1 MNSKEGAIGTS
12 SYGETRMWRNGH
24 KQQIKNQMMEEAL
37 EMWTELEKETGQE
50 LIVHK
55 DILIIGSQQNPDFGT
70 ILDQYK
76 DTVLLTPNEIMDK
89 YSALKNIPSSYSGIE
104 LSIGGVVKARLA
116 LESTRKLL
124 ESKYNSDLKFN
135 TKVFKVTK
143 NSVETE
149 KGETY
154 YAKHVVIAT
163 GPYTPE
169 TFDKGTANK
178 KMEVEYFTFTDNS
191 NLPGGIIEL
200 NEKGQ
205 RFYGLL
211 DHENQSS

>member
-1 MNSKEGAIGTS
+1 
-12 SYGETRMWRNGH
+12 
-24 KQQIKNQMMEEAL
+24 
-37 EMWTELEKETGQE
+37 
-50 LIVHK
+50 
-55 DILIIGSQQNPDFGT
+55 
-70 ILDQYK
+70 
-76 DTVLLTPNEIMDK
+76 MDK

-211 DHENQSS
+211 DHQNQSS